1 MALTDKKIKAA
12 APQSKAY
19 KLSDA
24 GGLYL
29 DIRPNGSK
37 YWRLKYRFSGKE
49 KLLALGV
56 YPKVTLKDAR
66 EKAQDAKSILA
77 AGSDPIEQRKAAKTH
92 QRANLDATFES
103 LAWAW
108 FEVAR
113 LDWSESHTE
122 RTQNLLKNHLFPW
135 LAQRPV
141 GDITPPELLQVL
153 YRAQDRGLLET
164 AKRAKQTA
172 SQVFRYAIRH
182 GKLLSDPS
190 RDLAGA
196 LRAPKAKHFASI
208 TDPKGVRQLLQ
219 AIDVYQGTPAVKAA
233 LQLSALLFQRPGEM
247 RQMKWE
253 QVDWE
258 ASEWRYTV
266 TKTNVEH
273 IVPLPAQ
280 AVDILR
286 SLEPYTQ
293 RSPYVF
299 PSARTA
305 ARPMSENAVR
315 VALRSMGYTNDQMTA
330 HGFRA
335 MARTLLDEALGFPPE
350 WIEHQLAHAVKDP
363 LGRAYNRTKHLP
375 QRKEMMQ
382 KWAGYLDELREC
394 S

>member
-12 APQSKAY
+12 APQAKAY

-29 DIRPNGSK
+29 DVRPSGSK
-37 YWRLKYRFSGKE
+37 YWRLKYRFGGKE

-66 EKAQDAKSILA
+66 EQAQEAKSVLA
-77 AGSDPIEQRKAAKTH
+77 AGADPIVQRKTAKTQ
-92 QRANLDATFES
+92 QRANLDNTFES

-108 FEVAR
+108 FEVANQ
-113 LDWSESHTE
+113 DWSESHTE

-135 LAQRPV
+135 LANRPI

-153 YRAQDRGLLET
+153 YRAQNRGLLET

-172 SQVFRYAIRH
+172 SQVFRYAIRI
-182 GKLLSDPS
+182 GKLQSDPS

-196 LRAPKAKHFASI
+196 LRAPKAKHFAAI
-208 TDPKGVRQLLQ
+208 TDPAGVARLMN
-219 AIDVYQGTPAVKAA
+219 AIECYQGSPAVQAA
-233 LQLSALLFQRPGEM
+233 LKLSAILFQRPGEM
-247 RQMKWE
+247 RQMKWA
-253 QVDWE
+253 QIDWE
-258 ASEWRYTV
+258 KAEWRYTV

-273 IVPLPAQ
+273 IVPLPTQ
-280 AVDILR
+280 ALAILKW
-286 SLEPYTQ
+286 LEPYTQ
-293 RSPYVF
+293 RSSYVF
-299 PSARTA
+299 PSARSA
-305 ARPMSENAVR
+305 ARPMSENGVR
-315 VALRSMGYTNDQMTA
+315 VALRTMGYSNDQMTA

-335 MARTLLDEALGFPPE
+335 MARTLLDEELGFPPE

-382 KWAGYLDELREC
+382 RWADYLYERMC